1 MHLEIESTVIAAANP
16 EGQVSFFR
24 LLPHLPT
31 FSNNRPRSGFETDQ
45 HLILYI
51 SIQGIFVTSY
61 SVLEPR
67 LKFESMVYQ
76 QLGLMRTKKTGRL
89 L

>member
-1 MHLEIESTVIAAANP
+1 MIMHLEIESTVIAAANP

-24 LLPHLPT
+24 LFLFWKNSHI
-31 FSNNRPRSGFETDQ
+31 SGFESDQ
-45 HLILYI
+45 HLILHLY
-51 SIQGIFVTSY
+51 SRNIFTSY
-61 SVLEPR
+61 EPR
-67 LKFESMVYQ
+67 LKSESMVYQ